1 MIDAKLTTL
10 LTLIEAQ
17 SYTKAAQMLSLTQP
31 AVSQHIRGL
40 EQEYGIKIFLKGTKG
55 MVLTPEGKIL
65 EKYARLEKALYSNLL
80 NDFEAYRN
88 GVNRFVIGITPSA
101 EENIV
106 PRVIATYCN
115 QYPDTKITILTD
127 TIQNITNKLKAY
139 EVDIA
144 IVEGHIPDK
153 GLSSILLDTDYLC
166 LIVSPDHPF
175 ADRKDVSLEEVK
187 KERLIVRPRGAG
199 TRHMFETYLE
209 GCGESLQNFH
219 VILEIDSVSTIK
231 DLVQSNLGVS
241 VIAHSTCISEERSG
255 RLKSSISRHSA
266 KSIWYVGK
274 ISVRNNCWMSF
285 VISIALV
292 CKKQVKFPPKKTFFP
307 NVFFCFINNF
317 ILSLNNY

>member
-1 MIDAKLTTL
+1 MIDAKLNTL

-65 EKYARLEKALYSNLL
+65 EKYARRETALYRNLL

-88 GVNRFVIGITPSA
+88 GIHRFVVGITPSA
-101 EENIV
+101 EENMV

-115 QYPDTKITILTD
+115 LHPDTKVTVLTD
-127 TIQNITNKLKAY
+127 TIKNIGSKLKAY

-144 IVEGHIPDK
+144 IVEGNLQED
-153 GLSSILLDTDYLC
+153 GLHSLMLDTDYLC
-166 LIVSPDHPF
+166 LIVSPSHAF
-175 ADRKDVSLEEVK
+175 AKRKSITMDELK
-187 KERLIVRPRGAG
+187 KERLIVRPSSAG
-199 TRHMFETYLE
+199 TRRMFDSYLL

-219 VILEIDSVSTIK
+219 VILEIDNVSTIK

-241 VIAHSTCISEERSG
+241 VIAHSTCISEERIG
-255 RLKSSISRHSA
+255 TLKVVPIENFKTTREINMVYRDDFSHKQILDEFC
-266 KSIWYVGK
+266 K
-274 ISVRNNCWMSF
+274 IYQSCNG
-285 VISIALV
+285 I
-292 CKKQVKFPPKKTFFP
+292 
-307 NVFFCFINNF
+307 
-317 ILSLNNY
+317 

>member
-1 MIDAKLTTL
+1 
-10 LTLIEAQ
+10 
-17 SYTKAAQMLSLTQP
+17 MLSLTQP

-65 EKYARLEKALYSNLL
+65 EKYARREKALYSNLL

-166 LIVSPDHPF
+166 LIVSPLQTGKMFLWKKSKKND
-175 ADRKDVSLEEVK
+175 SLSAPEVPA
-187 KERLIVRPRGAG
+187 R
-199 TRHMFETYLE
+199 
-209 GCGESLQNFH
+209 
-219 VILEIDSVSTIK
+219 VICSKPIWKAVGKACKISMSFWKSTAF
-231 DLVQSNLGVS
+231 LL
-241 VIAHSTCISEERSG
+241 
-255 RLKSSISRHSA
+255 LK
-266 KSIWYVGK
+266 IWYNPIWGFLLLPTPPVFP
-274 ISVRNNCWMSF
+274 RNA
-285 VISIALV
+285 VV
-292 CKKQVKFPPKKTFFP
+292 V
-307 NVFFCFINNF
+307 
-317 ILSLNNY
+317 

>member
-65 EKYARLEKALYSNLL
+65 EKYARREKALYSNLL

-127 TIQNITNKLKAY
+127 TIRNITNKLKAY
-139 EVDIA
+139 
-144 IVEGHIPDK
+144 DK
-153 GLSSILLDTDYLC
+153 GLTSILLDTDYLC

-255 RLKSSISRHSA
+255 RLK
-266 KSIWYVGK
+266 
-274 ISVRNNCWMSF
+274 
-285 VISIALV
+285 VIPIVNFQTFREINLV
-292 CKKQVKFPPKKTFFP
+292 CREDFSQKQLLDELCNIYRT
-307 NVFFCFINNF
+307 CM
-317 ILSLNNY
+317 

>member
-65 EKYARLEKALYSNLL
+65 EKYAREKALYSNLL

-127 TIQNITNKLKAY
+127 TIRNITNKLKAY

-153 GLSSILLDTDYLC
+153 GLTSILLDTDYLC

-255 RLKSSISRHSA
+255 RLK
-266 KSIWYVGK
+266 
-274 ISVRNNCWMSF
+274 
-285 VISIALV
+285 VIPIVNFQTFREINLV
-292 CKKQVKFPPKKTFFP
+292 CREDFSQKQLLDELCNIYRT
-307 NVFFCFINNF
+307 CM
-317 ILSLNNY
+317 

>member
-55 MVLTPEGKIL
+55 MVLTPDGKIL
-65 EKYARLEKALYSNLL
+65 EKYARREKALYSNLL

-255 RLKSSISRHSA
+255 RLK
-266 KSIWYVGK
+266 
-274 ISVRNNCWMSF
+274 
-285 VISIALV
+285 VIPIVNFQTFREINLV
-292 CKKQVKFPPKKTFFP
+292 CREDFSQKQLLDELCNIYRT
-307 NVFFCFINNF
+307 CM
-317 ILSLNNY
+317 

>member
-65 EKYARLEKALYSNLL
+65 EKYARREKALYSNLL

-127 TIQNITNKLKAY
+127 TIRNITNKLKAY

-153 GLSSILLDTDYLC
+153 GLTSILLDTDYLC
-166 LIVSPDHPF
+166 LIVSPIIPLQTAKTF
-175 ADRKDVSLEEVK
+175 LWKKSKKNGSLSVPEAPARVICSK
-187 KERLIVRPRGAG
+187 LIWKAAG
-199 TRHMFETYLE
+199 KACKTSMSFWK
-209 GCGESLQNFH
+209 
-219 VILEIDSVSTIK
+219 STAFLPSK
-231 DLVQSNLGVS
+231 
-241 VIAHSTCISEERSG
+241 
-255 RLKSSISRHSA
+255 
-266 KSIWYVGK
+266 IWYNP
-274 ISVRNNCWMSF
+274 I
-285 VISIALV
+285 
-292 CKKQVKFPPKKTFFP
+292 
-307 NVFFCFINNF
+307 
-317 ILSLNNY
+317 